1 MPGPCSTSCPHESCP
16 RQIEAESARLKKLVA
31 ERDLEMHWM
40 PNTRK
45 ILIVDDDPEMREA
58 LTEQLSLHEE
68 FEALAVENGSKG
80 VPGGQGR
87 ADRSGDHGRGPAR
100 HRRP

>member
-1 MPGPCSTSCPHESCP
+1 
-16 RQIEAESARLKKLVA
+16 
-31 ERDLEMHWM
+31 M

-45 ILIVDDDPEMREA
+45 ILIVDDDPEMRDA

-80 VPGGQGR
+80 VQAGQGR
-87 ADRSGDHGRGPAR
+87 ADRSGDHGRGLAR